1 MKQKLRHRLATIE
14 RVIKALTKKVQVLEL
29 TPVPVPEKDDEN
41 NAKGDPRAWDK
52 PKEVVKAARGKPGK
66 RTTP

>member
-14 RVIKALTKKVQVLEL
+14 RIIKELTKKVRALEL

-41 NAKGDPRAWDK
+41 KAKGDPGAWGK
-52 PKEVVKAARGKPGK
+52 PKEVVKAAHGKSGK
-66 RTTP
+66 RTTR